1 MSRISTLNVLKMKS
15 DSSKFAM
22 VTAYDYTSAQLADRA
37 GIPVLLVGDS
47 LGMVVMG
54 HDSTIPVTIDDII
67 RHTQMV
73 VRGSQTSLVVSD
85 LPFLTYQINRS
96 QALSN
101 AARLIQE
108 GGCQSIKL
116 EGGEPI
122 AESVEAIVQSGIP
135 VMGHLGLTPQHVH
148 TLGGFRTQGRTQ
160 ASAQKLIDDAL
171 CLQQAGVYAIVL
183 ELVPLE
189 LAGLI
194 TNTLNIPTIGIG
206 AGPNCDGQVQ
216 VFHDLLGLFTDF
228 TPRHSKQYAHLAQTT
243 VEALTSFV
251 SEVSSGAFPA
261 EQNSS
266 HLESSVLEQLS

>member
-1 MSRISTLNVLKMKS
+1 MSRISTLNILKMKS

-73 VRGSQTSLVVSD
+73 ARGSQTSLIVSD
-85 LPFLTYQINRS
+85 LPFLTYQVSRS

-108 GGCQSIKL
+108 GGCQSVKL
-116 EGGEPI
+116 EGGEHI
-122 AESVEAIVQSGIP
+122 AESVQAIVQSGIP
-135 VMGHLGLTPQHVH
+135 VMGHLGLTPQHLH

-171 CLQQAGVYAIVL
+171 CLQQAGAYAIVL

-189 LAGLI
+189 LAALI
-194 TNTLNIPTIGIG
+194 THRLNIPTIGIG

-228 TPRHSKQYAHLAQTT
+228 TPKHAKQYAQLGKTT
-243 VEALTSFV
+243 VDALTSFIA
-251 SEVSSGAFPA
+251 EVNLGAFPT

-266 HLESSVLEQLS
+266 HMASSVLEQLS

>member
-1 MSRISTLNVLKMKS
+1 MTRISTLNVLKMKS

-22 VTAYDYTSAQLADRA
+22 VTAYDYTSAQLADNA
-37 GIPVLLVGDS
+37 GIPILLVGDS

-54 HDSTIPVTIDDII
+54 HDSTIPVTTDDII

-73 VRGSQTSLVVSD
+73 VRGSQTSLIVSD
-85 LPFLTYQINRS
+85 LPFLTYQISRS

-101 AARLIQE
+101 AARLVQE
-108 GGCQSIKL
+108 GGCQSVKL
-116 EGGEPI
+116 EGGEHI
-122 AESVEAIVQSGIP
+122 AESVQAIVQSGIP

-160 ASAQKLIDDAL
+160 ASAQNLINDAL
-171 CLQQAGVYAIVL
+171 CLEQAGAYAVVL

-194 TNTLNIPTIGIG
+194 TERLNIPTIGIG

-228 TPRHSKQYAHLAQTT
+228 TPKHSKQYAQLAQTT
-243 VEALTSFV
+243 VDALTLFV
-251 SEVSSGAFPA
+251 SEVTAGAFPS
-261 EQNSS
+261 EQHSS
-266 HLESSVLEQLS
+266 HLESSILEQLS

>member
-1 MSRISTLNVLKMKS
+1 MSRISTLNILKMKS

-85 LPFLTYQINRS
+85 LPFLTYQISRS

-160 ASAQKLIDDAL
+160 ASAQQLINDAL
-171 CLQQAGVYAIVL
+171 CLQQAGAYAIVL

-228 TPRHSKQYAHLAQTT
+228 TPKHSKQYAQLAQTT

-251 SEVSSGAFPA
+251 SEVNSGVFPT

-266 HLESSVLEQLS
+266 HLEPSVLEQLS